1 MELGRSGGI
10 NLING
15 NVLAHNLFHSENK
28 IIIIIINQWQV
39 RSSNIHFYIKYIYDL
54 ICVLLMNP
62 STQIIAGSNGIA
74 NVCNKNTNNNPKEEI
89 HRRY

>member
-1 MELGRSGGI
+1 
-10 NLING
+10 
-15 NVLAHNLFHSENK
+15 
-28 IIIIIINQWQV
+28 
-39 RSSNIHFYIKYIYDL
+39 
-54 ICVLLMNP
+54 MNP